1 MKKIIL
7 IALCFLLLTVLVNFA
22 RGQAKDSERLG
33 MALSYFNE
41 LDSLCRIDNGIMW
54 GVQLYG
60 ATMLVVPQSRLIIAN
75 EPDTKGLLTF
85 KKGVYVG
92 QLPNDINIANTSF
105 SWNGKGWTM
114 VNWDAIPTNDRYSR
128 RKLLLHESWHRIQE
142 EIGIQPVMTK
152 NFYLDELQG
161 SVLLKLEFLALISAL
176 NAYGDFLEHLQNA
189 LTVRAYRQS
198 VFPDNNEDLFE
209 IHEGM
214 PEYTGFKLCGL
225 ESSISRKIVAKQLE
239 LALDKEGLAN
249 SFAYLTGP
257 AYGLVLEQL
266 DKNWLAGVK
275 SGRSIPKIGVSL
287 LPGIISADTS
297 ALKASVDLIVDKYGA
312 HEMIENEVARFET
325 QEALIAEYK
334 QKFTQGDILLIKNDK
349 LQFSFNPQEKLVPI
363 DNGVVYKTMR
373 LTGEW
378 GVAEVRNGIFR
389 TNDWQ
394 LFILVAPTSAKLG
407 SFDEADYN
415 LTLNEGWE
423 VVQIQKGKFT
433 MKRK

>member
-1 MKKIIL
+1 
-7 IALCFLLLTVLVNFA
+7 
-22 RGQAKDSERLG
+22 
-33 MALSYFNE
+33 
-41 LDSLCRIDNGIMW
+41 
-54 GVQLYG
+54 
-60 ATMLVVPQSRLIIAN
+60 
-75 EPDTKGLLTF
+75 
-85 KKGVYVG
+85 
-92 QLPNDINIANTSF
+92 
-105 SWNGKGWTM
+105 
-114 VNWDAIPTNDRYSR
+114 
-128 RKLLLHESWHRIQE
+128 
-142 EIGIQPVMTK
+142 MTK

-214 PEYTGFKLCGL
+214 PENTGFKLCGL

-349 LQFSFNPQEKLVPI
+349 IQFSFNPQEKLVPVE
-363 DNGVVYKTMR
+363 NGVVYKTMR

-394 LFILVAPTSAKLG
+394 LFILTAPTSAKLG
-407 SFDEADYN
+407 SIDEADYN
-415 LTLNEGWE
+415 LMLNEGWE